1 MIRTLCSALSSKLS
15 YFCDIFV
22 TKFLALAT
30 LFQADVSLMTFKQKI
45 FLSAVIGFS
54 CVGLITGLACWGL
67 FAQSESVT
75 KLHLKVQALKSSAEA
90 DRLHHGLFGAV
101 SRALLLHPDAA
112 SEEREE
118 IRGVLRDTS
127 ERLRQSISSL
137 STYNLPEAALH
148 ELDAVKPLIEI
159 YEFDANVLVSRAL
172 SDGETSR
179 DLPPDFLGT
188 FRDIE
193 TKLSSLSSMIEN
205 TADEASAEA
214 DRSKEKTLAMLL
226 SFGLVTLTLSM
237 LSCVYLYQGVYLP
250 LRTVADHFSTI
261 SQGTSDLTIRL
272 NDQGRN
278 EVASIAGSFNRFAAK
293 LQDTLHQLL
302 ACSERIN
309 QESKHLLNVSDSASQ
324 GVQQQQNG
332 IHQLV
337 AAVEQMTVAIQDV
350 ARTAHAT
357 AEAVQATNRETQ
369 NAKRIVDKATEAIDV
384 LAIDM
389 GKATEVV
396 GILEKQTERIG
407 AVLDVIRNIADQTN
421 LLALNAAIE
430 AARASESGRGF
441 AVVAEEVRSL
451 ASKTQQSTAE
461 IQATIEQLQA
471 EAKSAVQAM
480 EDGRNQMKA
489 TITEAGKAGEALAR
503 ITQMIGQ
510 LTDMNTQVASAAEQ
524 QTAVVGDINRN
535 IVAIGRICNSTAE
548 GATRSA
554 QAARD
559 LSLTADSMNRV
570 TALFKV

>member
-1 MIRTLCSALSSKLS
+1 
-15 YFCDIFV
+15 
-22 TKFLALAT
+22 
-30 LFQADVSLMTFKQKI
+30 MTFKQKI

-214 DRSKEKTLAMLL
+214 DRSRKKTLAMLL
-226 SFGLVTLTLSM
+226 SFGLVTLVLSI
-237 LSCVYLYQGVYLP
+237 LSCVYLYRGVYLP
-250 LRTVADHFSTI
+250 LRKVADHFSTI

-309 QESKHLLNVSDSASQ
+309 QESKHLLEVSDSASQ

-357 AEAVQATNRETQ
+357 AEAVQATNRETR

-389 GKATEVV
+389 GKATEV
-396 GILEKQTERIG
+396 GTLEKQTERIG

-430 AARASESGRGF
+430 AARAGESGRGF

-461 IQATIEQLQA
+461 IQATIEQLQT

-510 LTDMNTQVASAAEQ
+510 LTDVNTQVASAAEQ

>member
-1 MIRTLCSALSSKLS
+1 
-15 YFCDIFV
+15 
-22 TKFLALAT
+22 
-30 LFQADVSLMTFKQKI
+30 MTFKQKI

-54 CVGLITGLACWGL
+54 CVLLITGLACWGL
-67 FAQSESVT
+67 FAQSDSVT

-90 DRLHHGLFGAV
+90 DRLHHGLFGVV
-101 SRALLLHPDAA
+101 SRALLLGPDAA
-112 SEEREE
+112 PEEREN
-118 IRGVLRDTS
+118 IQNVLRDTT
-127 ERLRQSISSL
+127 EQLRQYVSSL
-137 STYNLPEAALH
+137 STYNLPEAALR
-148 ELDAVKPLIEI
+148 ELDAVKPLIDV
-159 YEFDANVLVSRAL
+159 YEFDANLLVSKAL
-172 SDGETSR
+172 TNAEASHT
-179 DLPPDFLGT
+179 LPPDFLGT

-193 TKLSSLSSMIEN
+193 TKLTALSGMIEN
-205 TADEASAEA
+205 TANEASTEA
-214 DRSKEKTLAMLL
+214 DRSKEKTLTMLV
-226 SFGLVTLTLSM
+226 SFGLATLILSI

-250 LRTVADHFSTI
+250 LRKVADHFSTI

-309 QESKHLLNVSDSASQ
+309 QESKHLLDVSDSASQ
-324 GVQQQQNG
+324 GVQQQQSG
-332 IHQLV
+332 IHQMV
-337 AAVEQMTVAIQDV
+337 AAVEQMMVAIQDV
-350 ARTAHAT
+350 ARTAHIT
-357 AEAVQATNRETQ
+357 AEAVQETNQETQ
-369 NAKRIVDKATEAIDV
+369 NAKRIVDQAMGAIDA
-384 LAIDM
+384 LSIDM

-396 GILEKQTERIG
+396 GTLEQQTERIG
-407 AVLDVIRNIADQTN
+407 AVLDVIRTIADQTN

-430 AARASESGRGF
+430 AARAGESGRGF

-461 IQATIEQLQA
+461 IQATIERLQA

-480 EDGRNQMKA
+480 EDGRNQMQA
-489 TITEAGKAGEALAR
+489 TVTEADKAGEALAR
-503 ITQMIGQ
+503 ITEMIGR
-510 LTDMNTQVASAAEQ
+510 LTDMNAQVASAAEQ

-554 QAARD
+554 RAAHD
-559 LSLTADSMNRV
+559 LALTANSMTRV